1 MTIHIFP
8 SRGAQIFHSE
18 HNILRIQISAL
29 LYENKFPMQ
38 VPIEYRKVN
47 FREREGQKYA
57 ANDIA
62 NRLIKYNRK
71 GRTVS
76 NR

>member
-1 MTIHIFP
+1 M
-8 SRGAQIFHSE
+8 
-18 HNILRIQISAL
+18 L
-29 LYENKFPMQ
+29 LYENKFRMQ

-47 FREREGQKYA
+47 FWEREGQKYA
-57 ANDIA
+57 VNDIA

-71 GRTVS
+71 GHTFS